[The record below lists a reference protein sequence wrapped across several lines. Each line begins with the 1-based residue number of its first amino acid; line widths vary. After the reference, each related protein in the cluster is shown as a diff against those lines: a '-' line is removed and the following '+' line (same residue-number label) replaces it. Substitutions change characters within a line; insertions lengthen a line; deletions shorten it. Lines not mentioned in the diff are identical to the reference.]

1 MTRRFRIVAIIGTSR
16 PGNFTSKAMAIAV
29 EEFRAHDDIEL
40 DLIDAGALNLSPPGI
55 AGVEEDARQLKERI
69 LAADGILFS
78 TPEYHG
84 SMCSVAKLIIENL
97 GFPSTLRG
105 KPVALL
111 GVAAG
116 AIGAIKALEQLRSV
130 CSHVGALVLPGS
142 VSIAKVRDVFDS
154 EGRCTDPASE
164 KRLRGLADSLLD
176 YVRRHTCPSLTS
188 EQMVRE

>member
-1 MTRRFRIVAIIGTSR
+1 MTRKYRIVAIIGTSR
-16 PGNFTSKAMAIAV
+16 PGNFTSKAMAIALD
-29 EEFRAHDDIEL
+29 EFRAHDDVEL
-40 DLIDAGALNLSPPGI
+40 DLIDAASLNLSPPGI
-55 AGVEEDARQLKERI
+55 PGGEEDAQRLKERV

-97 GFPSTLRG
+97 GFPSTLSG
-105 KPVALL
+105 KPIALF

-116 AIGAIKALEQLRSV
+116 SIGAIKALEQLRSV

-154 EGRCTDPASE
+154 EGNCKDPASE
-164 KRLRGLADSLLD
+164 KRVRGLVGSLLD
-176 YVRRHTCPSLTS
+176 YVRRHTCPLVTS